1 MIAGMRQFLVYT
13 LAVCLVAAALWLAL
27 FYLSWPEQDR
37 NQAEPKPQ
45 GQAEPDPHGDALAVW
60 AVVFDT
66 QRPSLECRVIHGSAL
81 RQVGRATPLRAHR
94 PMDEHPGANFPGMTE
109 PPDPTVT

>member
-45 GQAEPDPHGDALAVW
+45 GQAEGGLAGPDDPSLPEAGGW
-60 AVVFDT
+60 ST
-66 QRPSLECRVIHGSAL
+66 RPSPR
-81 RQVGRATPLRAHR
+81 
-94 PMDEHPGANFPGMTE
+94 
-109 PPDPTVT
+109 